1 MKDRADGSSSRLT
14 KPSEAGLLDPRPGAA
29 GAHRIAVVGSGPR
42 GLSVVERL
50 AARLAE
56 EPARGPVEILLIDPV
71 QVGSG
76 RVWRTDQP
84 EWFLMNTV
92 AAEVSS
98 FSGTPDGGPARP
110 GAGPSLAQ
118 WWQANEPDT
127 YAGPNGYAPRALH
140 GRYMQFVLETVEA
153 GLPPHAVLH
162 RVHGEVTDLE
172 RTMDGYRLSL
182 ADGSALDADRV
193 VLTTGHTTPELS
205 GQQKTLAEFA
215 AAHPDVR
222 YVRGDSAADMPL
234 AEIPAGSYVG
244 VLGLGL
250 SFYDVMAALTL
261 GRGGRFTEGA
271 DGRLAY
277 EPSGDE
283 PVLVAGSRSGMP
295 LPARG
300 RNQKHHDFRYGTLL
314 FTADRVRAQSPDGT
328 CDFNRDALP
337 LLLAEVELVYFR
349 TEIRLASGEERA
361 AAFTADVVSAA
372 EHGVPDVRAIA
383 ARHDVGGLPP
393 VDLES
398 LARPFTGRVYDSPE
412 AFAKDLDE
420 ALRDDL
426 AHAERGNVDSP
437 LKAALDVLRDT
448 RGIIRGLV
456 DFAGL
461 TPRSH
466 RTDFLGW
473 FVPRSSFLAAGP
485 PMIRLRQVAA
495 LIDSGHLRIV
505 GPQTCF
511 EGDEDSGRFAMSSP
525 AVAGSRTL
533 VDTVID
539 ARIPTPDVHRDPAPL
554 TRRLVERGIWTSY
567 VNGRGDEA
575 FDTGG
580 VFVTRAPFHPV
591 GRDGQPDEGLYVLG
605 IPTEHTRWFMQG
617 GSSRPGFWTDFVQDA
632 DAIAAAALT
641 VPEREPIAVGTGAAI
656 GRADGDQ

>member
-1 MKDRADGSSSRLT
+1 MKDRADASSSVLT
-14 KPSEAGLLDPRPGAA
+14 KPSEAGPLDTGPGAG

-50 AARLAE
+50 AARLAG
-56 EPARGPVEILLIDPV
+56 EPARGPVEIFLIDPV

-92 AAEVSS
+92 AGEVSS

-118 WWQANEPDT
+118 WWQTAEPDT
-127 YAGPNGYAPRALH
+127 FAGPNGYAPRALH

-153 GLPPHAVLH
+153 GLPPHAALH

-172 RTMDGYRLSL
+172 RTVDGYRLSL
-182 ADGSALDADRV
+182 ADGTWLDADRV
-193 VLTTGHTTPELS
+193 VITTGHAKPELS
-205 GQQKTLAEFA
+205 GTQKRLAEFA
-215 AAHPDVR
+215 AAHPGVR
-222 YVRGDSAADMPL
+222 YIRGDSAADMPL
-234 AEIPAGSYVG
+234 DEIPAGSNVG

-271 DGRLAY
+271 DGRLTY

-300 RNQKHHDFRYGTLL
+300 RNQKHHDFRYRTVL
-314 FTADRVRAQSPDGT
+314 FSAARVRAESPDGV
-328 CDFNRDALP
+328 CDFTRDAMP
-337 LLLAEVELVYFR
+337 WLLAEVELVYFR
-349 TEIRLASGEERA
+349 TQIRLSSGEERA
-361 AAFTADVVSAA
+361 AAFAADVLSAA
-372 EHGVPDVRAIA
+372 ERGVPDVRALA
-383 ARHDVGGLPP
+383 APYGVDGLPP

-398 LARPFTGRVYDSPE
+398 LARPFTGRAYAGPE
-412 AFAKDLDE
+412 EFAEDLAE
-420 ALRDDL
+420 ALRRDL
-426 AHAERGNVDSP
+426 AHAELGNVDSP

-448 RGIIRGLV
+448 RGIIRELV

-461 TPRSH
+461 SPRSH

-495 LIDSGHLRIV
+495 LIDSGHLRVV
-505 GPQTCF
+505 GPDTSF
-511 EGDEDSGRFAMSSP
+511 EGEEDSGRFAVASP
-525 AVAGSRTL
+525 AVPGSRTL

-539 ARIPTPDVHRDPAPL
+539 ARVPTPDLHRDPAPL

-632 DAIAAAALT
+632 DAIAAHALT
-641 VPEREPIAVGTGAAI
+641 VPEREPVAVGTGVAA
-656 GRADGDQ
+656 GRADADQ